1 MLTMPQ
7 TILTICVLS
16 GIIILL
22 ISILAIYIIY
32 NNKQKHK
39 QTAIREAKR
48 ESAQPDSNFDADKY
62 VIKER
67 LAQFEAEERAKIE
80 EALRCRRMEIADE
93 IKDYEAKEREEQ
105 AKRLERQK
113 LEAAAQDYLL
123 NSKKEACETAIQMY
137 EKRRVEVEEHY
148 KKLWQIADE
157 RYQQRIDK
165 YEEQINAL
173 QLIHSEKQTAL
184 EQSLADK
191 EQLLLMQQ
199 AARLRE
205 ASRNLQA
212 QLEKETAEFVANTQ
226 NLRIAA
232 SQELNLIKQQIEDFK
247 KKQQVINEEI
257 MRRRQVE
264 EQTDFYRI
272 VLDDSSID
280 DIQILLGIRP
290 NLKNRENLDK
300 LIYDT
305 YISKPVVEMT
315 KRVLKGGAP
324 SGIYKITRLKTGEM
338 YVGKSTD
345 IKKRWT
351 EHAKTAYGVG
361 TIAHSILHTTIKK
374 DGIENFTFELLEE
387 VPKDKLTERE
397 KYWIT
402 FYDSKNY
409 GLNERNG

>member
-1 MLTMPQ
+1 MPQ
-7 TILTICVLS
+7 TILTFGVFS

-22 ISILAIYIIY
+22 ISILVIYIIY
-32 NNKQKHK
+32 NRKKNKRGSRSE
-39 QTAIREAKR
+39 TPIGR
-48 ESAQPDSNFDADKY
+48 SPDGISDADKY

-67 LAQFEAEERAKIE
+67 LAQFEAQERAKIE
-80 EALRCRRMEIADE
+80 EALATRRKEIDAE
-93 IKDYEAKEREEQ
+93 VAT
-105 AKRLERQK
+105 
-113 LEAAAQDYLL
+113 LEAAAREKQSQRLADQQREIDSANLML
-123 NSKKEACETAIQMY
+123 E
-137 EKRRVEVEEHY
+137 EKRKSVSET
-148 KKLWQIADE
+148 IALLE
-157 RYQQRIDK
+157 ASY
-165 YEEQINAL
+165 
-173 QLIHSEKQTAL
+173 SEKQKAL

-191 EQLLLMQQ
+191 EQLLLTQQ
-199 AARLRE
+199 AAVLKNAATTLKAE
-205 ASRNLQA
+205 LD
-212 QLEKETAEFVANTQ
+212 KEVAEHATHTQ
-226 NLRIAA
+226 NLRLAA
-232 SQELNLIKQQIEDFK
+232 ENELNLLKLEIEDFK

-280 DIQILLGIRP
+280 DIQILLSIRQ

-324 SGIYKITRLKTGEM
+324 SGIYKITRLKTGEI

-345 IKKRWT
+345 VKKRWT

-361 TIAHSILHTTIKK
+361 SIAHSILHTTIKK

-402 FYDSKNY
+402 FYGSKEY

>member
-1 MLTMPQ
+1 MPQ
-7 TILTICVLS
+7 TILTFGVFS

-22 ISILAIYIIY
+22 ISILVIYIIY
-32 NNKQKHK
+32 NRKKNKRGSRSE
-39 QTAIREAKR
+39 TPIGR
-48 ESAQPDSNFDADKY
+48 SPDGISDVDKY
-62 VIKER
+62 VIRER

-80 EALRCRRMEIADE
+80 QALAQRRAEIDAE
-93 IKDYEAKEREEQ
+93 VAT
-105 AKRLERQK
+105 
-113 LEAAAQDYLL
+113 LEAAAR
-123 NSKKEACETAIQMY
+123 
-137 EKRRVEVEEHY
+137 EKQSQR
-148 KKLWQIADE
+148 LAD
-157 RYQQRIDK
+157 QQREIDSANLML
-165 YEEQINAL
+165 EEKKKSVSETIAL
-173 QLIHSEKQTAL
+173 LEASYSEKQKAL

-191 EQLLLMQQ
+191 EQLLLTQQ
-199 AARLRE
+199 AAVLKNAATTLKAE
-205 ASRNLQA
+205 LD
-212 QLEKETAEFVANTQ
+212 KEVAEHATHTQ
-226 NLRIAA
+226 NLRLAA
-232 SQELNLIKQQIEDFK
+232 ENELNLLKLEIEDFK

-280 DIQILLGIRP
+280 DIQILLSIRQ

-324 SGIYKITRLKTGEM
+324 SGIYKITRLKTGEI
-338 YVGKSTD
+338 YIGKSTD
-345 IKKRWT
+345 VKKRWT

-402 FYDSKNY
+402 FYGSKEY
-409 GLNERNG
+409 GMNMREG